1 MKRVLLTTA
10 AVLLSL
16 STVSFAQTTTASR
29 NVNNDR
35 AATMNA
41 NNGAT
46 GTMPASGMFATV
58 PSQDELSSQVVGL
71 DVYNNANQNIGKIK
85 DVAFDQSGVRAYIVA
100 VGGVLGVGDH
110 YVAVSPSAIRISYD
124 SNNKKWHA
132 AMNANADQ
140 LKAAPEYRY
149 SSNG

>member
-16 STVSFAQTTTASR
+16 STASFAQTTTASR

-41 NNGAT
+41 NNGAN

-85 DVAFDQSGVRAYIVA
+85 DVAFDQSGVRAYILS

-132 AMNANADQ
+132 AMNTNADQ